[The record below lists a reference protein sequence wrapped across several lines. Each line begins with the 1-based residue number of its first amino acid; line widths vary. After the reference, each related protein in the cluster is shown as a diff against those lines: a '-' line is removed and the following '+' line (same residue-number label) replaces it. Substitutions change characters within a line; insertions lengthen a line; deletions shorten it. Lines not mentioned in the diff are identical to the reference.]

1 MGSNAVQV
9 YRLPD
14 PRTAQRG
21 QQREGATWAQGLS
34 RCTVPAAESRAHRR
48 GAPGRG
54 NSDLTRILEHDQH
67 QADGRGHQQNPNRSS
82 RARLPVASFQRA
94 KPSREGAWPFTEGE
108 TASEKTDACESDAG
122 FEPHLPQNNPVLFQ
136 QQRLLPPNLELSCW
150 SGLRK
155 ATCWG
160 TRAGGRR
167 ETKGV
172 SPPAPQAGPTAHRSH
187 RLPRDPQSP
196 CACDRLHRDED
207 PSWRTSSCIQGNGP
221 SAPGPLGPSGTGSSH
236 VTPWPSERQASAK

>member
-1 MGSNAVQV
+1 MDANDLRMGSNAVQV

-21 QQREGATWAQGLS
+21 QRREGATQAQGLS

-67 QADGRGHQQNPNRSS
+67 QADGRGHKQNPNRSS

-172 SPPAPQAGPTAHRSH
+172 SPPPPRK
-187 RLPRDPQSP
+187 RDPP
-196 CACDRLHRDED
+196 PIDRTAFQGI
-207 PSWRTSSCIQGNGP
+207 PSHPVHVTVSTETRTRLGEPPVASRETAPRPLGP
-221 SAPGPLGPSGTGSSH
+221 SAPPALALPT
-236 VTPWPSERQASAK
+236 